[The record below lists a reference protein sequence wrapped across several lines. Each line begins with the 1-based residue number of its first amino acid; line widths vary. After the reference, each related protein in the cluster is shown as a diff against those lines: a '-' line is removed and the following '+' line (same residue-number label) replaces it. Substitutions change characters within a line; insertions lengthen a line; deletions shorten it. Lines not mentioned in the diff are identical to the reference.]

1 MEKIFL
7 LKVTYSQEELQVL
20 AHDANVMIEQ
30 LTDERLAA
38 LWQEALSDE
47 YEGIKVEVAN
57 LTQTV
62 P

>member
-20 AHDANVMIEQ
+20 AHDENLMIEQ
-30 LTDERLAA
+30 LTDEKIAE
-38 LWQEALSDE
+38 LWQESLSE
-47 YEGIKVEVAN
+47 VYAGIKVEVAN
-57 LTQTV
+57 LTPTV